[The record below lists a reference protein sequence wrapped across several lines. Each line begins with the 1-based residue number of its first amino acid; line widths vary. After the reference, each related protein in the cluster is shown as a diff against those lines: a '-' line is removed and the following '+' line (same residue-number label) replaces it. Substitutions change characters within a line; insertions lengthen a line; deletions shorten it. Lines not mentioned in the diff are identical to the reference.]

1 MKKLTLSLLLVGGLC
16 FQATAQTTTTMNA
29 AQLSRSA
36 KSQSTVATSP
46 ASFTNPTGKVYMH
59 NSEITARG
67 GMPAV
72 AVTYTDDFSL
82 PNDTNGL
89 KARGYLPYFRGA
101 GGAGLTGA
109 WFQGTIANWGDYN
122 TGSTAQWVAS
132 NYNSVTGANNI
143 DNWLV
148 TPALNISV
156 GDIISFYSRSPLN
169 STFPDSIRVMYS
181 AVGDSTPEALTW
193 VELGNFESNTAGAWA
208 QNSFIAPTAGATGR
222 FAIRY
227 NVVDGGP
234 TGANSDL
241 IGIDQLDIFTP
252 ATFDL
257 LSLSVSRLNNVYTS
271 IPLSQATPISLS
283 GEVKNN
289 GITASTGG
297 SALFE
302 IIDTT
307 TLGVVYSETVNLP
320 NLNPGANATLNTV
333 NTFTP
338 VNPASLRAR
347 LTVNYPGDG
356 NTTNDEINGATTTY
370 SDSTYARDNGESNG
384 SLGIGAGPADGIV
397 GQNFEVIAT
406 ASLTSVSFKILD
418 TFDPN
423 PAGTPVYATIHAQ
436 TAGSEPSNTVLATT
450 DSILILPGV
459 IAPGGDWFTLNLDA
473 GALTLAPGL
482 YYVGVHEV
490 DSNISLGY
498 SAEILT
504 PLTVWVSWNTI
515 PAPPAVNGWASA
527 DDFNFFITYNLR
539 LNMQTISSVNEIE
552 SNSSLVSLYPSPTS
566 NEVNIRLDNTLKNAR
581 VDIYN
586 AIGKLVKTFNNVN
599 DVTRVDVSTYATGI
613 YSVLVSSNGKS
624 YTNRFTVAK

>member
-1 MKKLTLSLLLVGGLC
+1 MKKITLSLLLASGLC
-16 FQATAQTTTTMNA
+16 FQATAQTATTSNTA
-29 AQLSRSA
+29 ELSRTGKA
-36 KSQSTVATSP
+36 QSTVATAP
-46 ASFTNPTGKVYMH
+46 ASFVNPTGKVYMH

-67 GMPAV
+67 GVPAV
-72 AVTYTDDFSL
+72 AVTYSDDFSL

-89 KARGYLPYFRGA
+89 KARGYLPYYRGT
-101 GGAGLTGA
+101 GPQGTTGA

-132 NYNSVTGANNI
+132 NFNSVTATNNI

-156 GDIISFYSRSPLN
+156 GDVISFYSRSPLN
-169 STFPDSIRVMYS
+169 STYPDSIRVMYS
-181 AVGDSTPEALTW
+181 AAGDSTPEGLTW
-193 VELGNFESNTAGAWA
+193 VELGRFEVNIAGAWA
-208 QNSFIAPTAGATGR
+208 QTTYIAPTAGTTGR

-227 NVVDGGP
+227 SVVDGGP
-234 TGANSDL
+234 LGSNSDL

-252 ATFDL
+252 ATFDI
-257 LSLSVSRLNNVYTS
+257 LSVSVSPLNTVYTS
-271 IPLSQATPISLS
+271 IPMSQASAISLS

-289 GITASTGG
+289 GITATTGG

-338 VNPASLRAR
+338 VNPGDLRAR
-347 LTVNYPGDG
+347 LTVSYPGDG
-356 NTTNDEINGATTTY
+356 NSTNDVANGPTTSY
-370 SDSTYARDNGESNG
+370 SDSTFARDNGESTG
-384 SLGIGAGPADGIV
+384 SLGIGAGPADGII
-397 GQNFEVIAT
+397 GQNFEITNTAT
-406 ASLTSVSFKILD
+406 LTSVSFKILD

-423 PAGTPVYATIHAQ
+423 PSGTPVYATIHAQ
-436 TAGSEPSNTVLATT
+436 TPGSEPSAAVLATT
-450 DSILILPGV
+450 DSVLILPGV
-459 IAPGGDWFTLNLDA
+459 IAPGGDWFTVNLDA

-482 YYVGVHEV
+482 YYVGLHEV
-490 DSNISLGY
+490 DSILTLGY
-498 SAEILT
+498 ATEILT
-504 PLTVWVSWNTI
+504 PLTVWVSWNAI
-515 PAPPAVNGWASA
+515 PTPPAVNGWASA

-539 LNMQTISSVNEIE
+539 MNIQTVSSVNEIE
-552 SNSSLVSLYPSPTS
+552 SNSKMVSLYPSPTS
-566 NEVNIRLDNTLKNAR
+566 NEVNIRLDNTVRNAR

-586 AIGKLVKTFNNVN
+586 SIGMLVKSFNNVN
-599 DVTRVDVSTYATGI
+599 DVTRVDVSSYAKGI
-613 YSVLVSSNGKS
+613 YSVVVSAEGKS

>member
-1 MKKLTLSLLLVGGLC
+1 MLKQFDKTIDGYDI
-16 FQATAQTTTTMNA
+16 
-29 AQLSRSA
+29 
-36 KSQSTVATSP
+36 
-46 ASFTNPTGKVYMH
+46 TN
-59 NSEITARG
+59 
-67 GMPAV
+67 
-72 AVTYTDDFSL
+72 
-82 PNDTNGL
+82 
-89 KARGYLPYFRGA
+89 
-101 GGAGLTGA
+101 
-109 WFQGTIANWGDYN
+109 
-122 TGSTAQWVAS
+122 S
-132 NYNSVTGANNI
+132 NYDNNS
-143 DNWLV
+143 
-148 TPALNISV
+148 
-156 GDIISFYSRSPLN
+156 
-169 STFPDSIRVMYS
+169 
-181 AVGDSTPEALTW
+181 
-193 VELGNFESNTAGAWA
+193 

-234 TGANSDL
+234 LGANSDL

-297 SALFE
+297 TALFE

-333 NTFTP
+333 NSFTP
-338 VNPASLRAR
+338 FNPASLRAR

-356 NTTNDEINGATTTY
+356 NSANDEINGATTTY
-370 SDSTYARDNGESNG
+370 SDSTYARDNNESAG

-624 YTNRFTVAK
+624 YTNRFSVAK